1 MERSK
6 KVFDYLSF
14 PHYADSM
21 NENPELIVARVMRDA
36 ASSLRRMT
44 TSADVAR
51 VALREETK
59 FSQLTDKLEA
69 QERATAQKQL
79 ALSDAA

>member
-14 PHYADSM
+14 PHYAGEM

-36 ASSLRRMT
+36 ASSLRKMT

-51 VALREETK
+51 VALREEAK
-59 FSQLTDKLEA
+59 FSQLVERLES
-69 QERATAQKQL
+69 QERATAQKQFTQ
-79 ALSDAA
+79 SSAA